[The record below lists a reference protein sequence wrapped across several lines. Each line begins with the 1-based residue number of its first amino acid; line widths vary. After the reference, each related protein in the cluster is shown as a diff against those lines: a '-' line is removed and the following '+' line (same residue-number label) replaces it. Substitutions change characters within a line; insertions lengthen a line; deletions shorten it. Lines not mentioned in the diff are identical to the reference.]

1 MAIGVKV
8 HVHIKIL
15 RIPFGCLVLARDEPR
30 LKLNVYSVELPTY
43 FFLLKNKSQKQNKW
57 VSSSQ
62 KTHAKIVFYSIFI
75 AAPLLFMDV
84 RVTFARNSLPTTDY
98 IGNYLFLLVL
108 FSHSVRDHHR
118 HSAPA

>member
-62 KTHAKIVFYSIFI
+62 KTHAKIVFYSIFT
-75 AAPLLFMDV
+75 AAPLIF
-84 RVTFARNSLPTTDY
+84 TFARNSLPTTDY
-98 IGNYLFLLVL
+98 VGTDLFLLVL
-108 FSHSVRDHHR
+108 FSLPVRDHHR
-118 HSAPA
+118 CSAPT